1 MSARMERAPSL
12 FQKKKVFTEIET
24 AFRPKFK
31 RFFRL
36 KLCDLQ
42 EKKRS
47 SPKLRLLFRPQS
59 EFQTFFPPKIRWF
72 PKKKKRSSP
81 KLRLIFRP
89 KSEIQT
95 FQGGLFSIFLKKSRS
110 KPPKTC
116 DFAYFISQWG
126 AQAPPG
132 YATVLLAFLWR

>member
-1 MSARMERAPSL
+1 MVS
-12 FQKKKVFTEIET
+12 KK
-24 AFRPKFK
+24 
-31 RFFRL
+31 
-36 KLCDLQ
+36 
-42 EKKRS
+42 KKRS

-81 KLRLIFRP
+81 KLRLIFWP
-89 KSEIQT
+89 KSDIQT
-95 FQGGLFSIFLKKSRS
+95 FQGGLFSIFLKKSGS

-126 AQAPPG
+126 GSSPPWLCYCALG
-132 YATVLLAFLWR
+132 FFMEIKYKLLWPPSELKCHVKRLVRDEVCHS